1 MHNPIYDLMILNE
14 FQEHFN
20 LMRKRQYQLK
30 YGYNNLQSLEIEI
43 FMAIL

>member
-1 MHNPIYDLMILNE
+1 MYNMEKLTSIALHNPIYDLMILNE

-30 YGYNNLQSLEIEI
+30 YGNNNLV
-43 FMAIL
+43 